1 MRAMILA
8 AGRGRR
14 MQAAT
19 RRIPKPM
26 LEVAGK
32 PLLEHLVLCLVEQG
46 ICELVINH
54 AEMGAQIEQ
63 HLGDGG
69 RWGATIRYSPEGERP
84 AGTLAGVRQALPL
97 LGDAPFLVLCADVW
111 SDYPFGRLQTLAPDA
126 QAHLVLV
133 DNPAYHPGGDFA
145 LVQGRV
151 QSTGTLR
158 YTYSGFGLYRPALF
172 RAGPAEL
179 GPELHHNAAEG
190 HLSGE
195 HYTGIWMD
203 IGTPTRL
210 AEARAQAAARINS
223 ARV

>member
-69 RWGATIRYSPEGERP
+69 RWGATICYSPEGERP

-97 LGDAPFLVLCADVW
+97 LGDAPFLLLCADVW

-145 LVQGRV
+145 LVEGGCNPQE
-151 QSTGTLR
+151 
-158 YTYSGFGLYRPALF
+158 P
-172 RAGPAEL
+172 RA
-179 GPELHHNAAEG
+179 
-190 HLSGE
+190 
-195 HYTGIWMD
+195 
-203 IGTPTRL
+203 TPT
-210 AEARAQAAARINS
+210 AASASIARRCSGPDQRNWARSYTTTRPRAA
-223 ARV
+223 